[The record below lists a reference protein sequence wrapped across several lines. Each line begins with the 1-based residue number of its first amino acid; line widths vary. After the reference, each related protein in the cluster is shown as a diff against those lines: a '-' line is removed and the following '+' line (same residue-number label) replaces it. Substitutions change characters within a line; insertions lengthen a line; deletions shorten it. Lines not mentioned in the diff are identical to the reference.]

1 MERRTDFGKRAG
13 SGKKRGD
20 ASFFAPPT
28 LYLRGFILLHFSHE
42 PPMPSIAAGTRAVAV
57 GVVVNAALAAV
68 KIVVGALGSSY
79 ALVADGIESTGD
91 IVSSLIVWGGLRI
104 ASLPADDSHP
114 YGHGKAESIA
124 GVLAAVGL
132 LVAVQSIHEIR
143 HPHHAPAW
151 YTLPV
156 LVATIVIKITVA
168 RRVSGL
174 SRDLASTS
182 LKIDAWHHLSDA
194 LTSAAVLVGI
204 AVALYAGPGYEAADD
219 WAALLAC
226 LVMVYN
232 GVHLLRGA
240 MREIMDATVPQSTI
254 DAIRRAAAEVDGV
267 EAIEKVR
274 VRKSGIGLF
283 MDIHVEVEG
292 SLTVDAGHTIAHR
305 VKDRLLA
312 SGLRIEDV
320 VVHIEPV
327 RDATR
332 A

>member
-1 MERRTDFGKRAG
+1 
-13 SGKKRGD
+13 
-20 ASFFAPPT
+20 
-28 LYLRGFILLHFSHE
+28 
-42 PPMPSIAAGTRAVAV
+42 MPSIAAGTRAVSL
-57 GVVVNAALAAV
+57 GIGINAALAAV
-68 KIVVGALGSSY
+68 KIVVGVLGNSY

-91 IVSSLIVWGGLRI
+91 IVGSLVVWGGLRI

-132 LVAVQSIHEIR
+132 LVAAGLIAVQSVHEIR

-156 LVATIVIKITVA
+156 LVATIVIKIAIA
-168 RRVSGL
+168 RRVSGV
-174 SRDLASTS
+174 SRDLSSTA
-182 LKIDAWHHLSDA
+182 LKVDAWHHLSDA

-226 LVMVYN
+226 TIMVFN
-232 GVHLLRGA
+232 GVQLIRAA
-240 MREIMDATVPQSTI
+240 MHEIMDATVPQHVI
-254 DAIRRAAAEVDGV
+254 DAIRRAAGEVDGV

-274 VRKSGIGLF
+274 VRKSGVGLF
-283 MDIHVEVEG
+283 MDIHVEVDG
-292 SLTVDAGHTIAHR
+292 ALTVAAGHTIAHR

-320 VVHIEPV
+320 VVHIEPA
-327 RDATR
+327 DSSAS
-332 A
+332 AS

>member
-1 MERRTDFGKRAG
+1 
-13 SGKKRGD
+13 
-20 ASFFAPPT
+20 
-28 LYLRGFILLHFSHE
+28 
-42 PPMPSIAAGTRAVAV
+42 MPSIAAGTRAVSL
-57 GVVVNAALAAV
+57 GIGINAALAAV
-68 KIVVGALGSSY
+68 KIVVGVLGNSY

-91 IVSSLIVWGGLRI
+91 IVGSLVVWGGLRI

-132 LVAVQSIHEIR
+132 LVAAGLIAVQSVHEIR

-156 LVATIVIKITVA
+156 LVATIVIKIAIA
-168 RRVSGL
+168 RRVSGV
-174 SRDLASTS
+174 SRDLSSTA
-182 LKIDAWHHLSDA
+182 LKVDAWHHLSDA

-226 LVMVYN
+226 TIMVFN
-232 GVHLLRGA
+232 GVQLIRAA
-240 MREIMDATVPQSTI
+240 MREIMDATVPQHVI

-283 MDIHVEVEG
+283 MDIHVEVDG
-292 SLTVDAGHTIAHR
+292 ALTVAAGHTIAHR

-320 VVHIEPV
+320 VVHIEPAD
-327 RDATR
+327 RL
-332 A
+332 